1 MRKIGLSNSTLGLK
15 IISFTYILALERV
28 AGLDIL
34 VVVLGNLVVAL
45 DILVVALDI
54 LVAVLGNLV
63 AVLGNLFA
71 VLGNLVAVLGNLV
84 VALDTLV
91 VALDTL
97 VALHKAVDL
106 VELHTLGIVLS
117 KQKKKRETRPCTHFG
132 CYRENELLPGL
143 TPLFVVTCQ
152 QLLGYYDSR
161 TL

>member
-15 IISFTYILALERV
+15 IISLTYILALERV

-63 AVLGNLFA
+63 AVLGNL
-71 VLGNLVAVLGNLV
+71 VAVLGNLV

-106 VELHTLGIVLS
+106 VVLHTLGIVLS
-117 KQKKKRETRPCTHFG
+117 KQIKSVRRGHVHTLDATARMNC
-132 CYRENELLPGL
+132 
-143 TPLFVVTCQ
+143 CQ
-152 QLLGYYDSR
+152 G
-161 TL
+161 